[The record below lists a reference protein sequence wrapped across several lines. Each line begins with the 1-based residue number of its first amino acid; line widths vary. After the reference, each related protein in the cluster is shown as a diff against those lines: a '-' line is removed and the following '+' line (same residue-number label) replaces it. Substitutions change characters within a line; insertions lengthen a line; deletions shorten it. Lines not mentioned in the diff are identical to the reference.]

1 MGRLLRE
8 VEIGLWYENADNNG
22 RFEIVAMDEANHTI
36 EIQYFDGTLEE
47 IEYESWTQMEVQD
60 SAPPDDDSGAFDTE
74 FAEYDVNELLA
85 SGFDDRTQDI
95 EQIGYGDTL
104 Y

>member
-8 VEIGLWYENADNNG
+8 VEIGFWYESDNNA
-22 RFEIVAMDEANHTI
+22 RFEVVAMDEDHHTI
-36 EIQYFDGTLEE
+36 EIQHFDGTLED
-47 IEYESWTQMEVQD
+47 IDYESWSQMEVQD

-74 FAEYDVNELLA
+74 PGDYDVNEVLM
-85 SGFDDRTQDI
+85 SGLDEQTDI